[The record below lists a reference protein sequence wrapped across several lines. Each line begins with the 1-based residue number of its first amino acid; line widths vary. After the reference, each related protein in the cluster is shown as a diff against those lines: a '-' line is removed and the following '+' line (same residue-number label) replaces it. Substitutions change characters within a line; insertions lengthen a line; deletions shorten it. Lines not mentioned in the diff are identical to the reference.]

1 MKDILGAGGGRGGMV
16 RLAGIPLLLVMLCM
30 GLVACAPQMPTPWPL
45 PPDAL
50 PPGQEQAVTAQ
61 FSARVLPQAADL
73 PLQGG
78 LRLDAHEGALGVILQ
93 HGRTLGQCRMTR
105 EGGALR
111 LDCQAAEGL
120 GSRGQQLLQRVAQA
134 VCRVLPQ
141 ALPPP
146 PSPPPPNDTAHAL
159 RRLVYKDTLGE
170 VDIVFSEVQHP

>member
-1 MKDILGAGGGRGGMV
+1 MKDILGAGGGRGGM
-16 RLAGIPLLLVMLCM
+16 IPLFLMLLCM

-45 PPDAL
+45 PPDAM

-146 PSPPPPNDTAHAL
+146 NDTAHAL